1 MAIYLC
7 RKTKMFLKAFLCD
20 ICGISETEPGGD
32 WTKRDRLEEGYYS
45 ARVEFTET
53 RGVQHWHCLA
63 KLPHVL
69 DTALIG
75 RMIRMVGWSDMR

>member
-1 MAIYLC
+1 
-7 RKTKMFLKAFLCD
+7 MFLKAFLCD